1 MYAPDGLGSC
11 YFNFSP
17 SQVDQPE
24 LGLPLDMFLDLESY
38 SDYIASYK
46 TFMFDVAKVVA
57 REMNT
62 GVTDDALMADVEA
75 AFEFERSLALVMTPS
90 SERRNSTAMY
100 NPMLVSELKQTYTW
114 FDWSLY
120 FDTIFAHN
128 GVTVGDD
135 ERIILVQPS
144 YFEATGTLSADHKT
158 IANYFWFQTWMSFAG
173 ELTQEMRDIAWKYQ
187 SATSGV
193 DVQSPRWQTCLSK
206 AVGAFGFAAAH
217 EYVIAN
223 FEESA
228 KAQADQMVENLR
240 AAFKELVEETDWMDA
255 ETQVKAQEKADQM
268 LQLIGYPDWLIDN
281 AEVDKYYG

>member
-1 MYAPDGLGSC
+1 MSMY
-11 YFNFSP
+11 
-17 SQVDQPE
+17 
-24 LGLPLDMFLDLESY
+24 LDLDSY
-38 SDYIASYK
+38 ADYIAAYK
-46 TFMFDVAKVVA
+46 TYMVDTA
-57 REMNT
+57 RVMVRELGT
-62 GVTDDALMADVEA
+62 GVSDEQ
-75 AFEFERSLALVMTPS
+75 LALVGSFSVQRCLIVSTKRIFQAADKMFDFEREVAMRMTPS
-90 SERRNSTAMY
+90 SDRRNSTAMY

>member
-1 MYAPDGLGSC
+1 
-11 YFNFSP
+11 
-17 SQVDQPE
+17 
-24 LGLPLDMFLDLESY
+24 MFLDLESY
-38 SDYIASYK
+38 SDYITAYK
-46 TFMFDVAKVVA
+46 NFMFEVAKVVA

-62 GVTDDALMADVEA
+62 GVTDEAIMADVEA
-75 AFEFERSLALVMTPS
+75 AFEFERSLALVMTPD

-100 NPMLVSELKQTYTW
+100 NPMMVSELKERYTW
-114 FDWSLY
+114 FDWNLY
-120 FDTIFAHN
+120 FNTIFTIN
-128 GVTVGDD
+128 NITVTDD
-135 ERIILVQPS
+135 ERVILVQPD
-144 YFEATGTLSADHKT
+144 YFEATGTLPADHET
-158 IANYFWFQTWMSFAG
+158 IANYFWFQTWMTFAG
-173 ELTQEMRDIAWKYQ
+173 ELTQELRDAAWKYQ

-268 LQLIGYPDWLIDN
+268 LQLIGYPDWLVDN
-281 AEVDKYYG
+281 DEVDKYYW